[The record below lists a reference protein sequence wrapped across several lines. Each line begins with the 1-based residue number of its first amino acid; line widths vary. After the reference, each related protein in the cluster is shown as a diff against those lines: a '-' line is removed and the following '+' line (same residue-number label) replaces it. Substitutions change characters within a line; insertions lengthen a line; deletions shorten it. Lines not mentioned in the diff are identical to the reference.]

1 MPRIYAN
8 GISNL
13 AARKRRERF
22 RTISIKPV
30 PPRSKE
36 WKSHNTE
43 CPICLE
49 PHTEEN
55 PLDTRLSFYG
65 KPTCNHTFHR
75 RCISQSIITMKS
87 AKCPCCRTGP
97 IGRLEMKD
105 GDHRLIAPD
114 VRKCPPTMQIMEAF
128 FELAHLKINRV
139 MFIKQAR
146 QFENSDAFVFKKF
159 NLDFHVC
166 SCSEECNC
174 SHMITSY
181 YDFQAWFDNIPTSQK
196 HPSLTVAKIAE
207 FCLLPILR
215 SKRPNVYFHLL
226 LFNNLS
232 ANTQMFEYPIVKA
245 VE

>member
-1 MPRIYAN
+1 
-8 GISNL
+8 
-13 AARKRRERF
+13 
-22 RTISIKPV
+22 
-30 PPRSKE
+30 
-36 WKSHNTE
+36 
-43 CPICLE
+43 
-49 PHTEEN
+49 
-55 PLDTRLSFYG
+55 
-65 KPTCNHTFHR
+65 
-75 RCISQSIITMKS
+75 MKS

-146 QFENSDAFVFKKF
+146 QFENSEAFVFKKF

-196 HPSLTVAKIAE
+196 HPSLTVAK
-207 FCLLPILR
+207 LRNLPFAYFTKQTT
-215 SKRPNVYFHLL
+215 KRVLSLVAVQQFKCKHSNV
-226 LFNNLS
+226 
-232 ANTQMFEYPIVKA
+232 
-245 VE
+245 